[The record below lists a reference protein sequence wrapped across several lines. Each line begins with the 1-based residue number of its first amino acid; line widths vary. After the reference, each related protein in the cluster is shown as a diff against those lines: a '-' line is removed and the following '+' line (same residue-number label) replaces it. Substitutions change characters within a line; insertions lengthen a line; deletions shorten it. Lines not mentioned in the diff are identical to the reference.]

1 MENKEDNFY
10 KDVKKTG
17 EIIIVSIIFIFL
29 FNWLNSKPIR
39 WVYLII
45 IFIVAYYIN
54 KHTGYQY
61 QILDPGNMYK

>member
-10 KDVKKTG
+10 KDVKETG
-17 EIIIVSIIFIFL
+17 KLIIISAILYFFIKWM
-29 FNWLNSKPIR
+29 NMKPIR

-45 IFIVAYYIN
+45 IFIVFYFIQ

-61 QILDPGNMYK
+61 QILNH